1 MKEHKKLI
9 AWQKSKEL
17 SILIYKRTNTFP
29 ESEKFGLTNQIR
41 RAASSIPMNIAEGY
55 GRSSDKELIRYLY
68 ISKGSAYEVDTQLEL
83 SKELGFLSEKDFVE
97 LTSLNDEIIK
107 MLSSLIYRRENMI
120 DSFNKN
126 PK

>member
-1 MKEHKKLI
+1 
-9 AWQKSKEL
+9 
-17 SILIYKRTNTFP
+17 
-29 ESEKFGLTNQIR
+29 
-41 RAASSIPMNIAEGY
+41 MNIAEGY

>member
-1 MKEHKKLI
+1 MKEHKSLI
-9 AWQKSKEL
+9 VWQKSKEL
-17 SILIYKRTNTFP
+17 TIRVYKRTNTFP

-55 GRSSDKELIRYLY
+55 GRNSDKELIRFLY

-83 SKELGFLSEKDFVE
+83 SKELGFLSEKDFTE
-97 LTSLNDEIIK
+97 LTNLNDEIIR

-120 DSFNKN
+120 DSFNKD